1 MATINFSH
9 AGVWLLLKG
18 GSYSIV
24 AFINVGVTPHG
35 GIDTVDSFF
44 RTDL

>member
-1 MATINFSH
+1 MLEYGYI
-9 AGVWLLLKG
+9 LIKG

-24 AFINVGVTPHG
+24 AFINVGVTTHG

-44 RTDL
+44 RTDLRIF